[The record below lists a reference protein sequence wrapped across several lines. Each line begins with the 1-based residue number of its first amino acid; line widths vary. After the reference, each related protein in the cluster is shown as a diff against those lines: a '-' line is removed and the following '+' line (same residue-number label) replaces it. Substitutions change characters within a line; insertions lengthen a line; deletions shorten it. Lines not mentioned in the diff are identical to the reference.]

1 MSNIHDAVSAVG
13 TRRAAPGALFFVA
26 VVLLGANL
34 RAVFSSLPPLL
45 EDVRGELG
53 LSAAAAGLLTT
64 LPLLCFGLLAPL
76 APALIRRV
84 SIERLLAACT
94 ALTAIGAGVRGIGGA
109 AGLFAGMLLAGSAVA
124 IAQTAVPTLIRVRFP
139 HHSGSLTGA
148 FSMALPLGATVAAAV
163 AVPLEHLF
171 DDSWRSAL
179 AVFALPAAAAVLLW
193 LPPASRDHT
202 VVRHAQSFGFHNLA
216 RSWSLAGYFG
226 LQAMA
231 FYCGLT
237 WLPTILQSEGYSEAA
252 AGSLLALVN
261 ALQLAPAM
269 LVPVVASRLRNQ
281 RPALLVVVAITAAG
295 FLGLLLAPGAAAVWM
310 IVIGLGQGGSRGLGL
325 ILPVL
330 RGAGAA
336 AVAALTALTL
346 SAGYLLAS
354 VGPTLLGLARDVSG
368 GWTVPLIA
376 LIAITLAELVP
387 GWKATASWTIGD
399 GDLEP

>member
-1 MSNIHDAVSAVG
+1 M
-13 TRRAAPGALFFVA
+13 LFFA
-26 VVLLGANL
+26 AIVLLGANL

-45 EDVRGELG
+45 EDVRADLG

-64 LPLLCFGLLAPL
+64 LPLLCFGLLAPV

-84 SIERLLAACT
+84 SIEQLLAACT
-94 ALTAIGAGVRGIGGA
+94 ALTALGAAVRGIGGV
-109 AGLFAGMLLAGSAVA
+109 AGLFAGTLVAGSAVA
-124 IAQTAVPTLIRVRFP
+124 IAQTTVPTLIRVRFP
-139 HHSGSLTGA
+139 RHSGSLTGA
-148 FSMALPLGATVAAAV
+148 FSMALPLGAAAAAAL
-163 AVPLEHLF
+163 AVPLERLF
-171 DDSWRSAL
+171 DDSWRAAL
-179 AVFALPAAAAVLLW
+179 AVFAVPAIVAAVLW
-193 LPPASRDHT
+193 LPPAARERT

-216 RSWSLAGYFG
+216 RSWSLAAYFG

-237 WLPTILQSEGYSEAA
+237 WLPTILQHEGYSEAA
-252 AGSLLALVN
+252 AGSLLALVS
-261 ALQLAPAM
+261 AVQLAPAM
-269 LVPVVASRLRNQ
+269 LVPVVASRLRDQ
-281 RPALLVVVAITAAG
+281 RPTLLVVVAIAAAG

-310 IVIGLGQGGSRGLGL
+310 VIIGLGQGGSLGLGL

-387 GWKATASWTIGD
+387 GWKATSDWTIGD
-399 GDLEP
+399 RDLEPMTAVTP